1 MSKELKTIDA
11 FGDNSTSNNSTI
23 QKDALKDSDLTYDQ
37 KFKQL
42 FMKKEFLTPILK
54 NIVPEYKYCPLE
66 TIEALINPHGDTRVN
81 PSVYDS
87 EDCGKGEETV
97 TRYDVLVD
105 CALPG
110 GAEVCVDLF
119 FDLEMQRE
127 NKPGYPIPKRGVYYC
142 CRLISRQIEALGE
155 ESYNQLKPV
164 YSVWILINDIP
175 KEFENSVYTAGL
187 SGSSNKYSVDV
198 SGLNAQI
205 DLIHLSLI
213 YLSENFKVEEDQ
225 DDLIKYLQSV
235 FTKQLGNPE
244 VNPYYEYSSRIEEEV
259 DEMMSIRESF
269 EQRGE
274 RRGERRGRI
283 EGMIAILLEE
293 GRTKSEIIRYLI
305 TMKRNPLTREQAE
318 EALQNFLEEN
328 Q

>member
-187 SGSSNKYSVDV
+187 SGSFNNCNTSASQ
-198 SGLNAQI
+198 LNEQI

-213 YLSENFKVEEDQ
+213 YLSEDFKVEEDQ

-235 FTKQLGNPE
+235 FTKQVGNPE

-269 EQRGE
+269 EQRG
-274 RRGERRGRI
+274 RAKGRA